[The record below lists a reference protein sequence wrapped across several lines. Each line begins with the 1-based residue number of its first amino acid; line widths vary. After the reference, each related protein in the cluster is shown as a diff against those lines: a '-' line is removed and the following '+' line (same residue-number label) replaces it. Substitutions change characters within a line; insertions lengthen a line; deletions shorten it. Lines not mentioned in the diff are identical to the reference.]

1 VLALAPYGYKLQ
13 KGNRRERIRGAVLTP
28 ERNKNIIRR
37 WLVDVFTRADLDEA
51 DELFTLNYALH
62 DPSFPH
68 DVHGLE
74 GIKRYVTAY
83 RAAFPDLRVTVEDQF
98 AEEDKVVTRW
108 SVRGTHSGEFLGL
121 APTGDEVT
129 VSGIEFDR
137 IVGGRIDEAWV
148 GYHPFAGPVPDPE
161 RVERGSAAMA
171 EAFPD
176 LRTAEADSVK
186 EGDKVAFRWL
196 LSGTHE
202 GEFMG
207 VAATGRRVEVMG
219 MDIVRVADGEIVEH
233 WGEFDAMGLL
243 RQIGVI
249 PPLRGS
255 L

>member
-1 VLALAPYGYKLQ
+1 
-13 KGNRRERIRGAVLTP
+13 VLTSQK
-28 ERNKNIIRR
+28 NKILVHR
-37 WLVDVFTRADLDEA
+37 WLDEVFTRGDLDEA
-51 DELFTLNYALH
+51 KELFSLNYALH
-62 DPSFPH
+62 DPSFPY
-68 DVHGLE
+68 DVHGPE
-74 GIKRYVTAY
+74 GIKWYVIAY
-83 RAAFPDLRVTVEDQF
+83 HAAFPDLRITVEDQI

-108 SVRGTHSGEFLGL
+108 TLRGTHSGPFLGL
-121 APTGDEVT
+121 APSGDEVA

-137 IVGGRIDEAWV
+137 IVGRKIDESWV
-148 GYHPFAGPVPDPE
+148 GYHPFAGPVPDPQ
-161 RVERGSAAMA
+161 RVARGSAAMA
-171 EAFPD
+171 DAFPD

-233 WGEFDAMGLL
+233 WGEFDAVGLL

-249 PPLRGS
+249 PPFRGS
-255 L
+255 P